1 MLTQIQ
7 CDKFAEEFRTVD
19 FHPGLNTVLG
29 SIGGSNALGKSTFL
43 WIIDY
48 MYGGEGYCLPSS
60 DIKQNVKD
68 HSIRATFL
76 FDGKY
81 HYFVRNTATPKSVSR
96 CDKAG
101 HLIQNMS
108 LEEYRKFLAENYHP
122 GVPFDDMT
130 ARFFRIYGKENTYEK
145 YPYLAKPKEADE
157 KAVDFLLRL
166 FGKGAVIAALR
177 AAEDELGIKE
187 AQWVKSKLKPKS
199 FEKIEENE
207 VLIASLRSRLQTLM
221 RQEGDTGMA
230 LLGLD
235 TGSFEAV
242 SKLQKDLR
250 SLTRRRNQLKSRLEA
265 VRNGNVPFIN
275 TPIADDFEEL
285 KEFFPSVNIRELS
298 QVEAFHRQLQT
309 ILQQEIADEVAT
321 LEPLIARCDAEIAR
335 LTQKLETS
343 GVTADVTQRIL
354 SQCVSI
360 SKQIDKLE
368 EENRELRHEKEMQ
381 EQRVLAERQF
391 EQLISQ
397 RDTAIIEVVT
407 LINQKLAEL
416 NAVVTGGKET
426 APTIEISPQKE
437 ISFITKGN
445 TSEGTAYKSM
455 VLYDLALLSL
465 TGVSALIH
473 DGNILQSISRDNF
486 KEILQLYRSSGK
498 QVFIAVDK
506 EEVENLTDSVVLELS
521 ENHLLFGRS
530 WSKNNA

>member
-19 FHPGLNTVLG
+19 FRPGLNTVLG

-48 MYGGEGYCLPSS
+48 MFGGEGYCLPSS

-68 HSIRATFL
+68 HTIRATFK
-76 FDGKY
+76 FDGEY
-81 HYFVRNTATPKSVSR
+81 HYFARNTATPKIVSR

-108 LEEYRKFLAENYHP
+108 LEDYREFLTENYHP
-122 GVPFDDMT
+122 SVPFDDVI

-145 YPYLAKPKEADE
+145 YPYLARPKEADE
-157 KAVDFLLRL
+157 KAVDFLLKL
-166 FGKGAVIAALR
+166 FRKGSIISALR
-177 AAEDELGIKE
+177 AAEDALGIKE
-187 AQWVKSKLKPKS
+187 SQWVKSKLKPKS

-207 VLIASLRSRLQTLM
+207 MLISSLRTRLQKLM
-221 RQEGDTGMA
+221 RQEGDTGIA

-235 TGSFEAV
+235 TGSFEVV

-250 SLTRRRNQLKSRLEA
+250 SLTRQRNQLKSRLEA
-265 VRNGNVPFIN
+265 VKNGNVPFIN

-285 KEFFPSVNIRELS
+285 KEFFPGVNIRELS

-309 ILQQEIADEVAT
+309 ILQQEIAEETAT

-335 LTQKLETS
+335 LTKKLETT
-343 GVTADVTQRIL
+343 GVTEDVTQRIL

-368 EENRELRHEKEMQ
+368 EENRELRCEKELQ

-391 EQLISQ
+391 EQMIE
-397 RDTAIIEVVT
+397 RRNAAMDEVVK
-407 LINQKLAEL
+407 LINQKMEKL
-416 NAVVTGGKET
+416 NAIVTGGKET
-426 APTIEISPQKE
+426 APTLEITPQKE
-437 ISFITKGN
+437 ISFSTKGN
-445 TSEGTAYKSM
+445 TSEGTAYKGM

-465 TGVSALIH
+465 TGVFALIH
-473 DGNILQSISRDNF
+473 DGNVLQSISRDNF
-486 KEILQLYRSSGK
+486 REILQLYRSSGK

-506 EEVENLTDSVVLELS
+506 EEVENLTDSVILELS
-521 ENHLLFGRS
+521 EGHELFGYS
-530 WSKNNA
+530 WSKNKA